1 MMRRWILKAG
11 VKGLDQLLMEK
22 ASVPEPGPGEVR
34 VRMRAVSLNYRDQS
48 ILQRQVTED
57 LIPVSDGAGEI
68 DAIGG
73 SVTQWS
79 IGDRVTSLFFK
90 DWVDGPP
97 VPSMGA
103 GSGSPGEQGML
114 AEYVILK
121 ADRIASA
128 PKTLTFVEASTLP
141 CAALTAW
148 TALNGNR
155 PYVRRV
161 GKGDKVLVLGTG
173 GVSLFALLLAKSA
186 GAEVIGTSSQ
196 DDKLER
202 LRSLGAVDG
211 VNYKT
216 IPNWG
221 EVIFERTGGLR
232 SVVNPVGGA
241 ALDQSIAA
249 VAYGGEIA
257 NVSILNQAQTPP
269 NLMFLMMKGASIRGI
284 AVGGAAAYGDLVNA
298 VDSQGIKPPI
308 DRVLPFEQ
316 AKEAYQS
323 AVAPGVFGKIVI
335 EIA

>member
-1 MMRRWILKAG
+1 MEQP
-11 VKGLDQLLMEK
+11 LDHLQ
-22 ASVPEPGPGEVR
+22 APAPGMG
-34 VRMRAVSLNYRDQS
+34 
-48 ILQRQVTED
+48 
-57 LIPVSDGAGEI
+57 
-68 DAIGG
+68 
-73 SVTQWS
+73 
-79 IGDRVTSLFFK
+79 F
-90 DWVDGPP
+90 GP
-97 VPSMGA
+97 
-103 GSGSPGEQGML
+103 GSPGEQGML

-121 ADRIASA
+121 ADRVAAA

-173 GVSLFALLLAKSA
+173 GVSLFTLLLAQSA

-202 LRSLGAVDG
+202 LRALGAVDG

-216 IPNWG
+216 VPNWG
-221 EVIFERTGGLR
+221 EVVFERIGGLH
-232 SVVNPVGGA
+232 SVVNTIGGT

-257 NVSILNQAQTPP
+257 YISILNQAQTPP
-269 NLMFLMMKGASIRGI
+269 NLMFLLMMKGASIRGI
-284 AVGGAAAYGDLVNA
+284 SVGGAAAYSDLVNA
-298 VDSQGIKPPI
+298 IDSKGIKPPI
-308 DRVLPFEQ
+308 DRVFPLEQ
-316 AKEAYQS
+316 AKEAYQA